1 MPIWTVLPT
10 GFVTHPTPTNRRSF
24 DSRNLNFFLLSHRHR
39 TNLVSIGSMR
49 VPRPDE
55 FNMAQST
62 AQGCLN
68 TSSVCFNHFGG
79 CPDDTWVPAVARR
92 HAFSTQSTDAA
103 SPLGECVCVWVCV
116 YNMFVSCRTCAF
128 CRLGHLLS
136 VTVFP
141 WADVRG
147 STSLAMPAQQRYRPL
162 SDNALC

>member
-103 SPLGECVCVWVCV
+103 SPLGECVCVGVCKYV
-116 YNMFVSCRTCAF
+116 CQLPHVRVLQTWPFTF
-128 CRLGHLLS
+128 CHGFSLGRCSGQHILS
-136 VTVFP
+136 
-141 WADVRG
+141 
-147 STSLAMPAQQRYRPL
+147 
-162 SDNALC
+162 NASPTKI